1 MSGRKNTEKTKK
13 KKKKRSSVLVVGC
26 ANAGKSLLVKQMC
39 ARSKA
44 GAVPGFGKYNRKK
57 RSVDDNRKNKNGKN
71 VDGAVRLE
79 TQPTVGVEID
89 SLDAGKKGVVLLRE
103 VGSPMMAMWSSYFE
117 DCDAVIFIVSRGDRL
132 RLAESAVEFWQLLQ
146 HEHIVWLNLKNPEI
160 LLNCSIDQSLIK
172 QLLRLLEYLSFIDTQ
187 LGTPVSCTILARI

>member
-1 MSGRKNTEKTKK
+1 
-13 KKKKRSSVLVVGC
+13 
-26 ANAGKSLLVKQMC
+26 MC

-146 HEHIVWLNLKNPEI
+146 HEHIRGKPILLLCSHSDAIDCMTVAEVEKWMALKNLSSSAPGGVDVRAANLCEGSDCDDV
-160 LLNCSIDQSLIK
+160 LEWVAGV
-172 QLLRLLEYLSFIDTQ
+172 LLR
-187 LGTPVSCTILARI
+187 